1 MEKSLSNNKF
11 VKRSFPIIGMHCA
24 SCAKLIERKLAGT
37 PGVLSASVNYGSEQ
51 ASVDVD
57 PTVTDD
63 QLAKSVEEAGYK
75 ALIIQKSKIK
85 NQKSIE
91 DLKEEEKR
99 KELRNLKTKVLISS
113 ILSVLIFAGSFPE
126 WLFFIPRLLSDPF
139 ILLLQT
145 LPVQFWSKR
154 MKESLNNLGI
164 KNSHSGKDP

>member
-1 MEKSLSNNKF
+1 MNKPTMNHEPNNEF
-11 VKRSFPIIGMHCA
+11 TKRSFPIIGMHCA

-99 KELRNLKTKVLISS
+99 KELKNLKTKVLISS

-139 ILLLQT
+139 I
-145 LPVQFWSKR
+145 
-154 MKESLNNLGI
+154 
-164 KNSHSGKDP
+164 